1 MPALVADIG
10 GTNGRVA
17 LAEQGRGVGEPV
29 NLKCADYDSLKQ
41 LLGDAMARLGARPKV
56 AAIAI
61 AGPVAGDAIQLT
73 NLDWAFS
80 TDAMRCA
87 LGMDRLAVVND
98 FTAVA
103 WALPRL
109 GPDQCSLIGTTPA
122 VENRL
127 AKAVIGAGTGLG
139 MSGLIPGP
147 GGWAAISGEGGHVAF
162 SPTDDRQIAVLQRLR
177 ARFGRV
183 SLERVLS
190 GPGLLNLYTALA
202 EIDGLTPTLDTPE
215 AVTAADAPDPAG
227 AAQAMFATLLGTA
240 AGDLA
245 LTLGAFGG
253 VYVAGGIVAA
263 MGERF
268 DAQAFRAA
276 FSDKGR
282 FQNTL
287 AETPTYLIV
296 GANPAL
302 LGLAA
307 LIESAGRSI

>member
-10 GTNGRVA
+10 GTNGRIA
-17 LAEQGRGVGEPV
+17 LAEQGQGVGEPV
-29 NLKCADYDSLKQ
+29 NLKCADFESLEQ
-41 LLGDAMARLGARPKV
+41 LLAEAMRRLGAQPKH

-73 NLDWAFS
+73 NLDWSFS
-80 TDAMRCA
+80 TDAMRQA
-87 LGMDRLAVVND
+87 LGMNRLIVIND

-109 GPDQCSLIGTTPA
+109 GAAQCTPIGATPD
-122 VENRL
+122 VENGL

-202 EIDGLTPTLDTPE
+202 EIDGVTPTLETPE
-215 AVTAADAPDPAG
+215 AVTAADALDPAG

-263 MGERF
+263 MGDRF
-268 DAQAFRAA
+268 DTAAFRAA

-282 FQNTL
+282 FQNAL
-287 AETPTYLIV
+287 AETPTFLII
-296 GANPAL
+296 GPNPAL
-302 LGLAA
+302 IGLGA